1 MIYILVT
8 GANGQLGKCLQDAA
22 KNYPNTQFIFTDLEE
37 LDITQEY
44 LVDKFFAEHKFDY
57 CVNCAAYTA
66 VDKAEIDKE
75 GAYLANAESV
85 KYLALAC
92 KREQTTLIQVS
103 TDFVFDGTKVTPY
116 TEKDIPSP
124 MNVYGASKLKG
135 EEYLREIMDN
145 YFIIRTSWVYS
156 EYGNNFVKTMLQ
168 LVKDRNELSIVN
180 DQIGSPTY
188 AVDLA
193 TFILFIVHLKSSD
206 YGVYHFSNE
215 GEISW
220 FEFAKAIFEES
231 DIHIKLNPVNS
242 EEYPAPAERPKYSVL
257 NKAKTSKTFNLTIT
271 NWRESLV
278 ECLKRL

>member
-1 MIYILVT
+1 
-8 GANGQLGKCLQDAA
+8 
-22 KNYPNTQFIFTDLEE
+22 
-37 LDITQEY
+37 
-44 LVDKFFAEHKFDY
+44 
-57 CVNCAAYTA
+57 
-66 VDKAEIDKE
+66 
-75 GAYLANAESV
+75 
-85 KYLALAC
+85 
-92 KREQTTLIQVS
+92 
-103 TDFVFDGTKVTPY
+103 
-116 TEKDIPSP
+116 
-124 MNVYGASKLKG
+124 
-135 EEYLREIMDN
+135 
-145 YFIIRTSWVYS
+145 
-156 EYGNNFVKTMLQ
+156 MLQ